1 METKE
6 GIFLLSGVQINDGKK
21 NELEDLPSGFGDFGY
36 KSGLIT
42 HMYPVIKCKI
52 DDNGNSSLEK
62 TTYTGKGGIFGEQTS
77 ITNKV
82 DYNNLE
88 SEIPGFK
95 FLNGPCDPCNAMNAS
110 SEYSCPFRLDLK
122 KEAKDKKDKKKEN
135 QNQNISKVW
144 KYLWGIK

>member
-6 GIFLLSGVQINDGKK
+6 GSFLLSGVQINDGKK
-21 NELEDLPSGFGDFGY
+21 NELESGFGDFGY
-36 KSGLIT
+36 ESGLTT

-77 ITNKV
+77 ITSKV

-95 FLNGPCDPCNAMNAS
+95 FLNGPCDPCKAINSS
-110 SEYSCPFRLDLK
+110 SEYSCPFNLK
-122 KEAKDKKDKKKEN
+122 LKEEKEGKEGKEEKETE
-135 QNQNISKVW
+135 ISQVW